1 MLVFFLVVFNN
12 FKSETFNITEGI
24 DQGDAQSLIMWL
36 ICNHQILNIFNK
48 ASNETGFLYVDDVA
62 VLVTGK
68 NFDDMH
74 DKLKVVM
81 NREGKVTE
89 WATSHNCSFG
99 IEKFQ
104 LLDLLQRKI
113 RDTL

>member
-74 DKLKVVM
+74 EKLKVVM
-81 NREGKVTE
+81 NREGEVME

-113 RDTL
+113 RDPL